1 MRSFTAIW
9 AAVLCTLALPL
20 LTCGVVCAEVDRARP
35 IPMKKGLPTAAGLGK
50 LVIVTNFPAS
60 DKRYKAVKAY
70 AKERG
75 AKLIKFK
82 EQDLASTRK
91 KLQRAGAEFVA
102 LAMTPETIDTNFHY
116 GVLEFCRDLDD
127 DPLPDF
133 YFGYLSARDGPD
145 LETLFASIRERE
157 AAAALEA
164 AAAPKADVVAL
175 TGSGAHL
182 KGLDYFLHFGHG
194 QAWRVEGGLTGEQ
207 VGALDLPRAPVI
219 WSGACFNGVFSRS
232 FHQCA
237 YQMVFLSP
245 MEIDPAKLMTLNW
258 VHAGASAFF
267 AALEGDRG
275 EMAMAEW
282 EYFRQQACSVG
293 EAMGYQYRLAFMSLA
308 PDFTRF
314 PRQKNRYKK
323 RMGFYDVM
331 LRGMVS
337 RVLLSD
343 PSYRPLA
350 APIDERSDEAS
361 VVYDKAA
368 EQVVLRAKVKRW
380 SQGLYLNYLP
390 KSGKGVFDRR
400 FYVRV
405 ALPDGVPA
413 KFGGESIKVTNGPAL
428 VDLTRHH
435 IRHEVWGG
443 KRYLNVQVEAPSGQ
457 IKGGTALELTLPTK

>member
-1 MRSFTAIW
+1 MVMRWTWFVMVGV
-9 AAVLCTLALPL
+9 AAVLVAPHTRPAS
-20 LTCGVVCAEVDRARP
+20 AETDRSEP
-35 IPMKKGLPTAAGLGK
+35 IPLKKGHPTAAGLGK
-50 LVIVTNFPAS
+50 LAVLTNFPSS
-60 DKRYKAVKAY
+60 DKRYKVLKAY
-70 AKERG
+70 AKARG

-82 EQDLASTRK
+82 EGDLQSTRK
-91 KLQRAGAEFVA
+91 RLQRTGAEFVA
-102 LAMTPETIDTNFHY
+102 LAMTPESIDTNFHY
-116 GVLEFCRDLDD
+116 SALEFCRDLDD
-127 DPLPDF
+127 DPMPDF
-133 YFGYLSARDGPD
+133 HFGYITARDGAD
-145 LETLFASIRERE
+145 LETLFAAIRAREER
-157 AAAALEA
+157 AAGESDKTPSA
-164 AAAPKADVVAL
+164 KVVGL
-175 TGSGAHL
+175 TGTGAHL

-232 FHQCA
+232 FHKCA

-245 MEIDPAKLMTLNW
+245 MTIDPAKLMTLNW
-258 VHAGASAFF
+258 VHAGASAYF

-282 EYFRQQACSVG
+282 EYFRQRACSVG
-293 EAMGYQYRLAFMSLA
+293 ETIGYQYRLAFMSLP

-314 PRQKNRYKK
+314 PRQKHMFKK

-343 PSYRPLA
+343 PSFRPLA
-350 APIDERSDEAS
+350 KPLDERSDEAE
-361 VVYDKAA
+361 VVYDTASKQLKLTAR
-368 EQVVLRAKVKRW
+368 VTRW

-405 ALPDGVPA
+405 PLPDDAPA
-413 KFGGESIKVTNGPAL
+413 KFGQETVKVTNGPEL
-428 VDLTRHH
+428 VALTRHH

-443 KRYLNVQVEAPSGQ
+443 QRYLNVQVEALAGKIKSG
-457 IKGGTALELTLPTK
+457 TTMEVVLPAP